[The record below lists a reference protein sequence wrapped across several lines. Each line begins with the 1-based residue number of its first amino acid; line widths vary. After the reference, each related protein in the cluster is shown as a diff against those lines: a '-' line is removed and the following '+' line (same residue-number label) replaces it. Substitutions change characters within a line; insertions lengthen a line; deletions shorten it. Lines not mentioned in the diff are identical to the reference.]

1 MILCELTRSRESGA
15 DEEQGAQ
22 VAEHDDVCPVGDER
36 DNREARREWPT
47 LAVRL
52 AGRKFLIR
60 TPEIPH
66 FRIVPEISGV
76 YLLKLRL
83 QFLIQVMVPETL
95 HVASTIS
102 GKAQQGVKY
111 TLTKTRQHHSHQKG

>member
-1 MILCELTRSRESGA
+1 MTKDRGATTRGERTHYGNRRRCRRSGALARSDVDLHVTMILCELTRSRESGA

-83 QFLIQVMVPETL
+83 
-95 HVASTIS
+95 
-102 GKAQQGVKY
+102 
-111 TLTKTRQHHSHQKG
+111 